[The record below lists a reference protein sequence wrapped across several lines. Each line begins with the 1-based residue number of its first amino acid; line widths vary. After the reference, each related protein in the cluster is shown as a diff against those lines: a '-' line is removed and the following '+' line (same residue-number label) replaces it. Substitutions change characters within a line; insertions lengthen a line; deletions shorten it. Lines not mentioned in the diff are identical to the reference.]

1 MSNLSTCNAMKRI
14 QCDNGS
20 LKYAVYLKF
29 AIDVISITECKLKL
43 QLSSL
48 KTFLLNLK
56 MMVVHT
62 EISKLRFSNEIV
74 FQDDNLKDVEIWPIE
89 FETRPMRFNWF
100 LAGERFQ
107 ED

>member
-74 FQDDNLKDVEIWPIE
+74 FQ
-89 FETRPMRFNWF
+89 NWAILGPVPLF
-100 LAGERFQ
+100 SFFQ
-107 ED
+107 GMQFIF